1 MIARNARS
9 ACSLLASANRCGTVS
24 WRMVPRRATCS
35 PQDDILSGLLK
46 IQTTPFAKGRSRKAA
61 RKRCIQRASN
71 SRIPCQTREVHDFHS
86 PATRHNPD
94 RNIRSLARIL
104 RNPPP
109 ARLLREND
117 FAVCTISGQGAVH
130 GVHSIENTCSYKCVF
145 SIDEKNRRSTTR
157 SFFDSFLSFSG
168 WCGVRGS
175 SVVTVLIARLGWR
188 ARKGL

>member
-1 MIARNARS
+1 MKNRGCPISRVFFAREVGIFDR
-9 ACSLLASANRCGTVS
+9 ACRRGASRGKSHKMTGQ
-24 WRMVPRRATCS
+24 PRRGERDRCVLRS
-35 PQDDILSGLLK
+35 ISNRLSDAGRARFS
-46 IQTTPFAKGRSRKAA
+46 QTNNKAQPRSK
-61 RKRCIQRASN
+61 
-71 SRIPCQTREVHDFHS
+71 HS
-86 PATRHNPD
+86 VPPKN
-94 RNIRSLARIL
+94 L

-109 ARLLREND
+109 ARLPREND
-117 FAVCTISGQGAVH
+117 FSSCTIFGQGAVH